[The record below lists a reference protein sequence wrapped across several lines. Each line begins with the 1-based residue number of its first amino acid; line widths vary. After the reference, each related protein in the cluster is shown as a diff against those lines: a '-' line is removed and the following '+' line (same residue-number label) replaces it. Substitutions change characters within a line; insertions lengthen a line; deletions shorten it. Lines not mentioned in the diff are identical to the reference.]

1 MSDMNEQ
8 LADLLQQRGW
18 RLATAESVT
27 AGNVVELA
35 AQAPQA
41 SSWLLG
47 GLVPTPPD
55 VKERLL
61 GVEPGPVVNAET
73 AAQMA
78 SGVAA
83 LLRAEVA
90 VATTGVGGPDPEED
104 QPAGTVW
111 IGVYFDGK
119 VSTHQLLLAG
129 DPEAVCTGA
138 AEQALQL
145 VVDALRR

>member
-1 MSDMNEQ
+1 MSEQ
-8 LADLLQQRGW
+8 LAELLQQRGW
-18 RLATAESVT
+18 RIATAESVT

-47 GLVPTPPD
+47 GLVAYATD
-55 VKERLL
+55 VKERPL

-83 LLRAEVA
+83 LLGAEVA
-90 VATTGVGGPDPEED
+90 VATTGVGGPDPEEG

-111 IGVYFDGK
+111 VGVLSACT
-119 VSTHQLLLAG
+119 STGTPLR
-129 DPEAVCTGA
+129 TG
-138 AEQALQL
+138 
-145 VVDALRR
+145 

>member
-1 MSDMNEQ
+1 MPDMNEQ

-111 IGVYFDGK
+111 IGVYVDGK